1 MDKGI
6 LDLLEERIQYAL
18 KMLVEMRNQ
27 NNLLFEENKTLKY
40 KLAEQ
45 NQQVDALR
53 QQLAEQ
59 NQRSEQVL
67 QERYRETEEKLR
79 VRIQNMLAKLDE
91 LKTLENR

>member
-18 KMLVEMRNQ
+18 KMLMEMRHQ
-27 NNLLFEENKTLKY
+27 NNLLFEENKTLKL
-40 KLAEQ
+40 KIAEQ

-59 NQRSEQVL
+59 NQKSEQVL